1 MPGRGK
7 HINAEFDLV
16 LNGLKNDVLMM
27 SSLTERLLENAIQGL
42 LKRDGDLCNLTIA
55 DDEEVDLLEKQID
68 KQGIEVMIR
77 FQPVASDMRLVI
89 AVMKLS
95 ANLERIADQSV
106 IIARRAKKLNQ
117 KPAVPEISL
126 VEPLYR
132 LAISIFRDS
141 LRAFT
146 DGDSKLALRLK
157 PRDRELDALN
167 AALGDRMMERMATD
181 PEQVPVYL
189 SIIFIARA
197 LERVG
202 DHATN
207 IAEDAFWQAHAE
219 DIRHTFGAVKETD

>member
-1 MPGRGK
+1 MLTRGK
-7 HINAEFDLV
+7 HISSGFDSA
-16 LNGLKNDVLMM
+16 LNGLKNEVLMM
-27 SSLTERLLENAIQGL
+27 SSLTEQLLEKAIQGL
-42 LKRDGDLCNLTIA
+42 LQRDSDLCNLTIA

-68 KQGIEVMIR
+68 KQGIELMIR

-106 IIARRAKKLNQ
+106 VIARRGKKLNLR
-117 KPAVPEISL
+117 PLVREISL
-126 VEPLYR
+126 IEPIYR

-146 DGDSKLALRLK
+146 DGDCELALQLK

-167 AALGDRMMERMATD
+167 SALGDKMMERMAED
-181 PEQVPVYL
+181 PEQVPAYL
-189 SIIFIARA
+189 NIVFIARA
-197 LERVG
+197 LERIG

-207 IAEDAFWQAHAE
+207 IAEDAFWQEHAE
-219 DIRHTFGAVKETD
+219 DIRHTFGAAKESD